1 MDLPK
6 LQLKLRLV
14 KTVGR
19 EEQRTTSISNM
30 NENTHYC
37 GNLTLLIPF
46 QYSVLLF
53 QLAQVI
59 FLITHGLYGNTL
71 SSDEALYALSFLTL
85 SILGCDA
92 QTQLVLSVKQHRG
105 GNESIKRKLE
115 EKNCTIL
122 VSYSQKALTFNCQ
135 RQPYQEIRKKN
146 LFIQESTNTECLIH
160 AWYCSRCQTY
170 SSE

>member
-1 MDLPK
+1 
-6 LQLKLRLV
+6 
-14 KTVGR
+14 
-19 EEQRTTSISNM
+19 M

-92 QTQLVLSVKQHRG
+92 QTQLVLSVK
-105 GNESIKRKLE
+105 
-115 EKNCTIL
+115 
-122 VSYSQKALTFNCQ
+122 
-135 RQPYQEIRKKN
+135 
-146 LFIQESTNTECLIH
+146 
-160 AWYCSRCQTY
+160 
-170 SSE
+170 